1 MVKSKKTEGRELEE
15 GGENNEKKGRTLPS
29 MIKNKGRRSAV
40 HAKLNRD
47 KKIEKRNQAKSRD
60 VAIKRALD
68 LGDEAT
74 PPFPF

>member
-1 MVKSKKTEGRELEE
+1 MKRKKTEGREVEE

-29 MIKNKGRRSAV
+29 MIREGAPTAPSSSAIKN
-40 HAKLNRD
+40 
-47 KKIEKRNQAKSRD
+47 EKRNQAKSRD

-68 LGDEAT
+68 LGEEAM